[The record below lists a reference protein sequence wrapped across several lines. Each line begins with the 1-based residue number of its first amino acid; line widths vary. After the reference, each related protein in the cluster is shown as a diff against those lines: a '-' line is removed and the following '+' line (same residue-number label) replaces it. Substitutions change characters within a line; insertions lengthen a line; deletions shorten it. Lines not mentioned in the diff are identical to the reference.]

1 VPCGESRNGLPIG
14 LQILGRHFEE
24 GTILRLA
31 HALEH
36 ARAAAAS

>member
-1 VPCGESRNGLPIG
+1 M
-14 LQILGRHFEE
+14 QILGRHFEE

-36 ARAAAAS
+36 ARASGSA